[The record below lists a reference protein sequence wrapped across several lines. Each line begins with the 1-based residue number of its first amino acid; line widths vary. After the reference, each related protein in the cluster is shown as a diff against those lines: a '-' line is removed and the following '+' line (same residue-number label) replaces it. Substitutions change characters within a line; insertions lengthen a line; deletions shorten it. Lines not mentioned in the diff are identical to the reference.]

1 MSFLII
7 EELMLFL
14 HALAA
19 GVGLLALYDVLRILR
34 KVFPHGGLLVAVE
47 DISYWIFNALFIF
60 YMMYRENS
68 GTVRAYAVAGII
80 IGMFAYNL
88 TVSPWV
94 VKWVSWLLSFLL
106 RPFVFVWKHTVGRA
120 FRIVRKMCKIL
131 KKRLKKTGK
140 QFTII
145 LQKYYENRVGR
156 EDGEKSKNK
165 AQ

>member
-1 MSFLII
+1 MI
-7 EELMLFL
+7 
-14 HALAA
+14 AA
-19 GVGLLALYDVLRILR
+19 
-34 KVFPHGGLLVAVE
+34 E
-47 DISYWIFNALFIF
+47 DILYWIFNALFIF

-68 GTVRAYAVAGII
+68 GTVRGYAIAGIV
-80 IGMFAYNL
+80 IGMLAYNL
-88 TVSPWV
+88 TISPWV
-94 VKWVSWLLSFLL
+94 VKGISRLLFLLL

-120 FRIVRKMCKIL
+120 FSNVRKMCEIL

-156 EDGEKSKNK
+156 EDGEKSKKK